1 MFLLFLTAL
10 LLAACS
16 VLGARP
22 NVILILADDLDFDYK
37 QDRLAIMPHLR
48 ALRESGAHF
57 VNHVA
62 AFPVCGP
69 SRSSFLAGR
78 LPHNTKYQF
87 NGEPRSMAAWAK
99 EQDNTVGTWL
109 TARGYHT
116 SFFGK

>member
-1 MFLLFLTAL
+1 
-10 LLAACS
+10 
-16 VLGARP
+16 
-22 NVILILADDLDFDYK
+22 
-37 QDRLAIMPHLR
+37 MPHLR

-116 SFFGK
+116 SSFGK